1 MPMATPRDFMSDC
14 LIVST
19 CSDVFMDTSPDDF
32 LLLRDAVQA
41 VRGEYSSGSVTRLE
55 GEHATNGTRQLP
67 WLLTAHLEGA
77 VVDVYGDGET
87 TRVLP
92 GETLCLPPGV
102 RHRIVKVNRRR
113 GVSRWS
119 HTRFSLFGTLD
130 FCTLFDLPTMI
141 RGATSDR
148 IGEINVALA
157 TLDDAALSARKLD
170 AASTRAPDA
179 TAIFQ
184 RELRRQSLLFSLLE
198 TLLFVAR
205 PNARFAEAMR
215 GANRLAPV
223 LEHIEA
229 HFSEPLPRDEL
240 ARLVHLSPSRFTAL
254 FAAATGVSPGEY
266 LARRRLREAQQ
277 LLLHTDLP
285 VGEIGARCG
294 YSDAFH
300 FSRIFKQRNGKSPLQ
315 YRQTSLRGA
324 L

>member
-1 MPMATPRDFMSDC
+1 MSFSPEDVPM
-14 LIVST
+14 
-19 CSDVFMDTSPDDF
+19 
-32 LLLRDAVQA
+32 RDAAQA
-41 VRGEYSSGSVTRLE
+41 VRGQFCGGDITSLGREYSV
-55 GEHATNGTRQLP
+55 GERVLP
-67 WLLTAHLEGA
+67 WLVTAHVSGS
-77 VVDVYGDGET
+77 DVALKIGVETFRARPGD
-87 TRVLP
+87 
-92 GETLCLPPGV
+92 TLCIAPNV
-102 RHRIVKVNRRR
+102 RHALTKMDRRY

-130 FCTLFDLPTMI
+130 FCTLFDLPTVI

-157 TLDDAALSARKLD
+157 TLDDAALSARKPD
-170 AASTRAPDA
+170 TASTRAPDA
-179 TAIFQ
+179 TAVFAA
-184 RELRRQSLLFSLLE
+184 ELRHQSLLFSLLE

-223 LEHIEA
+223 LEHIET
-229 HFSEPLPRDEL
+229 HFSQLLSRDEL

-266 LARRRLREAQQ
+266 LTRRRLREAQQ

-294 YSDAFH
+294 YADAFH
-300 FSRIFKQRNGKSPLQ
+300 FSRIFKQRNGKSPLR
-315 YRQTSLRGA
+315 YRQNTKREA